1 MKKVIIVCS
10 IVFLAMFT
18 NAQSWNPY
26 VNQGIVSSVMLPS
39 EYDGSGEIS
48 FNIGNTGSDPIP
60 YKQNDSKEN
69 LSFVVT
75 LKNGVPDKN
84 NPVASIGGTWKSFFD
99 WSYDSA
105 NNTFTAVQK
114 RTIPGSDQG
123 SITLGYKVTDNTS
136 MVAAANGFMVNL
148 KTPAYMAGKNNSQDD
163 AVSSYSFTRAYDYGS
178 APMSYGSARHEIN
191 LLKDNLGQYM
201 KYIYLGKKVDPEPD
215 ELNSGR
221 TVGYN
226 KKDNSD
232 NDGVTFPVLTAGQT
246 ASIQVEVT
254 AHNDSYGILNAWFD
268 WNADGDFNDPGEKV
282 TNPLVIYS
290 SGNYILQVDVPV
302 DAVTGQPTFAR
313 FRIGANSGPTAS
325 NSWGEVEDYQI
336 FIESNNL
343 ADTEITQHASA
354 LESNDVFLS
363 GERKNMDV
371 LLLWEILTEE
381 NVDGFLVERSING
394 SEFEKIGET
403 KIETGMN
410 GNQSPY
416 SYVDN
421 NVMGEIAIYRI
432 RMIGN
437 DNSEKIS
444 NSVTEILE
452 NRAFYDISVFPN
464 PIQDYYNVTIDK
476 PGNYRLEL
484 LDVNGRIV
492 SGATMDVSAGGFETK
507 QFMRENDIVAGSYF
521 IRVIDKNDGR
531 WRTFKVILSSKN

>member
-1 MKKVIIVCS
+1 MKKVLIACS
-10 IVFLAMFT
+10 IVFFAVFA

-39 EYDGSGEIS
+39 EFDGSGEVS
-48 FNIGNTGSDPIP
+48 FNIGNTGSDPISF
-60 YKQNDSKEN
+60 KQNDSKDN

-114 RTIPGSDQG
+114 RTIPGSAQG
-123 SITLGYKVTDNTS
+123 SITLNYKVTDNTA
-136 MVAAANGFMVNL
+136 MAAAANGFMVNL
-148 KTPAYMAGKNNSQDD
+148 KTPAYMAGRNNSQDD
-163 AVSSYSFTRAYDYGS
+163 VVSSYSFTRAYDYGS

-191 LLKDNLGQYM
+191 LLKDNSGRYM
-201 KYIYLGKKVDPEPD
+201 KYIFLGKKVDPEQD
-215 ELNSGR
+215 ELNAGR
-221 TVGYN
+221 TVGNN
-226 KKDNSD
+226 KKEDSD
-232 NDGVTFPVLTAGQT
+232 NDGINFPVLTAGQT

-254 AHNDSYGILNAWFD
+254 AHHDSYGVLNAWFD

-282 TNPLVIYS
+282 INPLAVYS
-290 SGNYILQVDVPV
+290 SGNYIIQVDVPV
-302 DAVTGQPTFAR
+302 DAVTSQPTFAR

-343 ADTEITQHASA
+343 ADTEITQPVSA
-354 LESNDVFLS
+354 LENNDVFLS
-363 GERKNMDV
+363 GERKYINV
-371 LLLWEILTEE
+371 LLSWEILTEE
-381 NVDGFLVERSING
+381 NVAGFLIERSING

-403 KIETGMN
+403 KIATGIA

-416 SYVDN
+416 SYVDQD
-421 NVMGEIAIYRI
+421 VKGEIAIYRI

-437 DNSEKIS
+437 DRSEKIS
-444 NSVTEILE
+444 NSITEILE

-464 PIQDYYNVTIDK
+464 PIHDYYNVTINK
-476 PGNYRLEL
+476 PGSYHLEL

-492 SGATMDVSAGGFETK
+492 SIGTMEVSAGGFETK
-507 QFMRENDIVAGSYF
+507 QFARENNIVAGSYF
-521 IRVIDKNDGR
+521 IRVVDKNDGGR
-531 WRTFKVILSSKN
+531 RTFKVILSSRD